1 MEVVWFRNAGLLFC
15 VLSTASASVSIE
27 LEQHARGVRVE
38 SDSAYHKSSVASH
51 TQHRCLPVTNMYTHV
66 HTQPH
71 ALSESD

>member
-15 VLSTASASVSIE
+15 VLSTASASVGIE
-27 LEQHARGVRVE
+27 LDQHARGVRVE
-38 SDSAYHKSSVASH
+38 SDAYHKSSLVARDISAS
-51 TQHRCLPVTNMYTHV
+51 PVTNMYTHV